1 MKSTVDERGQVIIP
15 KALRD
20 KLGIRPGTVLKFDVE
35 NGRLVAQ
42 KQSAEAAVAS
52 VKGCLKEA
60 GQTTDEFLRQIR
72 DDE

>member
-35 NGRLVAQ
+35 NGRLVAH
-42 KQSAEAAVAS
+42 KQSAAEAVAA

-60 GQTTDEFLRQIR
+60 GRTTDEFLRQVR
-72 DDE
+72 DEV